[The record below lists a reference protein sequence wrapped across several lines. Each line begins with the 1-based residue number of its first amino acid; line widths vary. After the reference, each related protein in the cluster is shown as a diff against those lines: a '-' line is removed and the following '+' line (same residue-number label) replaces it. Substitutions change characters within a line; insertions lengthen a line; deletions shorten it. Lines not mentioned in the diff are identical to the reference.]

1 MRYFIILLWLL
12 LSSNNVFAA
21 TQDQFEFGSVAG
33 PCIDDTCSISLKN
46 KYQDPLV
53 FLMPSFSYQVAP
65 DDLDDLDDLQDD
77 IDKIKKEI
85 NRRCWGQN
93 SRYCLR
99 LKNELDKKEHELKNM
114 LWNDAPSTLRVV
126 SVKDGI
132 VKFRQYFAPYTPE
145 HNDKGLELKS
155 FGECEGEDWC
165 IEKKP
170 MINISYFV
178 IENGADINLGNKGR
192 IIAGSK
198 TTDKYTKFGSGSFEK
213 NNEFIPTDNIIGIN
227 QLANYGVI
235 VESQAVDNI
244 DEQLPPNGIFE
255 RQKLSR
261 NLIVNYTNSWYT
273 PAVVTSRNGFY
284 LSLDRGE
291 TVINNDYYNN
301 NDYKQKVG
309 YLLVKGAGQYRG
321 ILFSLGSGSTP
332 NTLGNPRLY
341 KGFSNVTLPSQQ
353 QCEHL
358 VSVHNS
364 SQFSRLPLIIASKNS
379 RNGSDGGIFRLCKLQ
394 QESRNSD
401 DIEVSF
407 ITDED
412 LNEPRRGKTNES
424 CRGQSCIER
433 RHDTEK
439 FGFMAFQQVVD
450 AKTCELFPGPAQTW
464 DKYNGNILID
474 GKSEI
479 ENTHLLDGKRY
490 LGFPYNSIKGT
501 NVFEG
506 CDGKQCRSL
515 PDLMPNKQKI
525 SDIPESDFNIIIR
538 KDTIWRDGG
547 TYNNVRFEGGETL
560 TLYSGIYYF
569 NSLLIGN
576 NAKIYIPKGQN
587 VRIYTHYFNM
597 ADNSEF
603 ESEDMTANGDL
614 SGVVFVKNG
623 GQQPSDMLNFVDF
636 NKAEFKGY
644 LYAEKMVHLS
654 NGSEIEGAVTAQ
666 AVNLHNKSEIEGKL
680 DGCFSPTPNY
690 SLTITPKIKTNTLC
704 DDQPITFNVQASDGS
719 SSNYTGKIHV
729 TISSR
734 FGGQWAE
741 NANFTNAIKFS
752 GNTSFDLDVANNQ
765 ALFWLRAN
773 DAEKITVSGSIDKM
787 EGAAPVGEYSFIPG
801 GFKITP
807 QSANIIAGKPFSATI
822 SAVACPADNLAKV
835 ITNYNGFKPLKFSTQ
850 YDQPATPAYEENKDG
865 SLDRNRPIKVEIMN
879 HQGATDLANIQ
890 FTNGKSEK
898 LTLRYREAGVLKW
911 QVTDPT
917 CTPDSCPFI
926 ENNQSKQVKKLRQAL
941 SQGLVGSMSIN
952 ARPWTFAICPLTF
965 NGKNQ
970 YRLANGNIS
979 SGEGYASAGKPF
991 DVLLKPLVWQSSKS
1005 SRTDI
1010 INVSNQ
1016 NYCGYS
1022 VTNNFL
1028 ATGAPSINGKLS
1040 IHYQLDTP
1048 KGGNKGNFKSGQMT
1062 VRSDLKGLL
1071 ITGNTWD
1078 EVGSIWYQVGLDD
1091 YLGMNIDKSQRHI
1104 GRFYP
1109 AYFALTNPEVTF
1121 ANSSFTYLQQPF
1133 KAGFK
1138 LGAYNRSGDLVHN
1151 YLSFAD
1157 DLKATFKVNSGN
1169 YVESGYTPLDSR
1181 LKRCGDISDPECLSR
1196 IDIAQKLSWP
1206 NFTKSALSQIDWPL
1220 APYVVMR
1227 DQVRNHPITTEPDGP
1242 FFDWQLRIEQTT
1254 KPDGVTWQL
1263 GVKSNSQGVL
1273 VGSNDLRY
1281 GRMVLQDAAGDIRGP
1296 VAIPLRV
1303 EYWNGAAFETN
1314 ADDSSSHFDGRNYCR
1329 QILYPQPDK
1338 GNSPSTSGL
1347 GNVDQGVAN
1356 NEKLVAYPDVSA
1368 LEPFKQQVRFWQR
1381 LSNSTEPKGNGIS
1394 CRGTYTYQPWLSYNW
1409 RKQGDEDPSAI
1420 VTFGVYQGNKRI
1432 IYRAEAGVASSNY
1445 Q

>member
-1 MRYFIILLWLL
+1 MRIYLLIFAILSCLFLRT
-12 LSSNNVFAA
+12 A
-21 TQDQFEFGSVAG
+21 TASTSQQFEFGTISG
-33 PCIDDTCSISLKN
+33 PCVDHSCVINFKN
-46 KYQDPLV
+46 NYDDPLI
-53 FLMPSFSYQVAP
+53 FLMPSFA
-65 DDLDDLDDLQDD
+65 D
-77 IDKIKKEI
+77 
-85 NRRCWGQN
+85 G
-93 SRYCLR
+93 
-99 LKNELDKKEHELKNM
+99 H
-114 LWNDAPSTLRVV
+114 WNDAPSTLRVISANGGV
-126 SVKDGI
+126 GGKARI
-132 VKFRQYFAPYTPE
+132 RQYFAPYN
-145 HNDKGLELKS
+145 HNELILLDP
-155 FGECEGEDWC
+155 GQCNGANWC
-165 IEKKP
+165 LTKQP
-170 MINISYFV
+170 MTNISYFV
-178 IENGADINLGNKGR
+178 IENGADINLGSKGR
-192 IIAGSK
+192 IIAKSILTNKYLRYKQTASK
-198 TTDKYTKFGSGSFEK
+198 YNSEEVKTK
-213 NNEFIPTDNIIGIN
+213 NLIGEN
-227 QLANYGVI
+227 QLENFGVI
-235 VESQAVDNI
+235 VESQAVNNI
-244 DEQLPPNGIFE
+244 SEQLPPNGIFE
-255 RQKLSR
+255 NQYVIDNILGYPFHIKE
-261 NLIVNYTNSWYT
+261 NYTNRWYT
-273 PAVVTSRNGFY
+273 PAVIKNSNSFY
-284 LSLDRGE
+284 LALDRGE
-291 TVINNDYYNN
+291 TVINGDYYNN
-301 NDYKQKVG
+301 YNYYQKVG
-309 YLLVKGAGQYRG
+309 YLLVTGAGQYKG
-321 ILFSLGSGSTP
+321 LLFSLGHGSTP
-332 NTLGNPRLY
+332 NTLGQNKDY
-341 KGFSNVTLPSQQ
+341 KGFKNVTLPSER
-353 QCEHL
+353 QCGEVTEVPH
-358 VSVHNS
+358 S
-364 SQFSRLPLIIASKNS
+364 SQFKGLPFILASKNS
-379 RNGSDGGIFRLCKLQ
+379 RNGSDGGIFRLCRLK

-407 ITDED
+407 VTDED

-424 CRGQSCIER
+424 CGGQDCIER
-433 RHDTEK
+433 RHADEK
-439 FGFMAFQQVVD
+439 FGFMAFQQAVD
-450 AKTCELFPGPAQTW
+450 SETCELFPGPAQSW
-464 DKYNGNILID
+464 DKYDSELEGNHNVSIIGAPVINGSYHLGFTEIDNESGGNNQFCNGKECFPAQGYTHLYAKKAILDTWPGVDDDSLESQSDID
-474 GKSEI
+474 ESKKEFWFDAINLTNKKVYFPSGSIIHTKVINMHSSFLSAKSNNPDDLIIFVHKLKPRATNVHESFDMANGSSISALIYSERDVDMSYGEDADTRIVGALTAPELDMVGSKGERKSEI
-479 ENTHLLDGKRY
+479 
-490 LGFPYNSIKGT
+490 
-501 NVFEG
+501 
-506 CDGKQCRSL
+506 
-515 PDLMPNKQKI
+515 
-525 SDIPESDFNIIIR
+525 
-538 KDTIWRDGG
+538 
-547 TYNNVRFEGGETL
+547 
-560 TLYSGIYYF
+560 
-569 NSLLIGN
+569 IGQS
-576 NAKIYIPKGQN
+576 AC
-587 VRIYTHYFNM
+587 
-597 ADNSEF
+597 F
-603 ESEDMTANGDL
+603 ESE
-614 SGVVFVKNG
+614 
-623 GQQPSDMLNFVDF
+623 
-636 NKAEFKGY
+636 
-644 LYAEKMVHLS
+644 
-654 NGSEIEGAVTAQ
+654 
-666 AVNLHNKSEIEGKL
+666 
-680 DGCFSPTPNY
+680 PNY

-719 SSNYTGKIHV
+719 SSNYTGKIRV

-773 DAEKITVSGSIDKM
+773 DAEKIMVSGSIDRM
-787 EGAAPVGEYSFIPG
+787 EGAAPIGEYSFIPG

-822 SAVACPADNLAKV
+822 TAVACPADNLAKV

-850 YDQPATPAYEENKDG
+850 YNQPATPAYEENKDG
-865 SLDRNRPIKVEIMN
+865 SLDHNRPIKVEIMN

-890 FTNGKSEK
+890 FTNGKSEE
-898 LTLRYREAGVLKW
+898 LTLRYREAGALKW

-926 ENNQSKQVKKLRQAL
+926 ENNQSKQAKKLRQTL

-1048 KGGNKGNFKSGQMT
+1048 KDGNKGNFKSGQMT

-1109 AYFALTNPEVTF
+1109 AYFALTNPEVTY

-1169 YVESGYTPLDSR
+1169 YVESSYTPLDSR
-1181 LKRCGDISDPECLSR
+1181 LKRCGNISDPECLSK

-1314 ADDSSSHFDGRNYCR
+1314 AEDSSSHFDGQNYCR

-1338 GNSPSTSGL
+1338 KNIPSTSGI
-1347 GNVDQGVAN
+1347 GNVDQGVASD
-1356 NEKLVAYPDVSA
+1356 EKLVAYPDVPA

-1381 LSNSTEPKGNGIS
+1381 LSNSTKPTDAAIS
-1394 CRGTYTYQPWLSYNW
+1394 CFGSTSLQPWLSYNW
-1409 RKQGDEDPSAI
+1409 RKQGDDDPSAV

>member
-1 MRYFIILLWLL
+1 MRIYLLIFAILSCLFLRTAMA
-12 LSSNNVFAA
+12 STS
-21 TQDQFEFGSVAG
+21 QQFEFGTISG
-33 PCIDDTCSISLKN
+33 PCVDHSCVINFKN
-46 KYQDPLV
+46 NYNDPLI
-53 FLMPSFSYQVAP
+53 FLMPSFA
-65 DDLDDLDDLQDD
+65 D
-77 IDKIKKEI
+77 
-85 NRRCWGQN
+85 G
-93 SRYCLR
+93 
-99 LKNELDKKEHELKNM
+99 H
-114 LWNDAPSTLRVV
+114 WNDAPSTLRVISANGGV
-126 SVKDGI
+126 GGKARI
-132 VKFRQYFAPYTPE
+132 RQYFAPYN
-145 HNDKGLELKS
+145 HNELTLLDP
-155 FGECEGEDWC
+155 GQCNGANWC
-165 IEKKP
+165 LTKQP
-170 MINISYFV
+170 MTNISYFV
-178 IENGADINLGNKGR
+178 IENGADINLGSKGR
-192 IIAGSK
+192 IIAKSILTNKYLRYKQTASK
-198 TTDKYTKFGSGSFEK
+198 YNSEEVKTK
-213 NNEFIPTDNIIGIN
+213 NLIGEN
-227 QLANYGVI
+227 QLENFGVI
-235 VESQAVDNI
+235 VESQAVNNI
-244 DEQLPPNGIFE
+244 SEQLPPNGIFE
-255 RQKLSR
+255 NQYVIDNILGYPFHIKE
-261 NLIVNYTNSWYT
+261 NYTNRWYT
-273 PAVVTSRNGFY
+273 PAVIKNSNSFY
-284 LSLDRGE
+284 LALDRGE
-291 TVINNDYYNN
+291 TVINGDYYNN
-301 NDYKQKVG
+301 YNFYQKVG
-309 YLLVKGAGQYRG
+309 YLLVTGSGQYKG
-321 ILFSLGSGSTP
+321 LLFSLGHGSTP
-332 NTLGNPRLY
+332 NTLGQNKDY
-341 KGFSNVTLPSQQ
+341 KGFKNVTLPSER
-353 QCEHL
+353 QCGEVTEVPH
-358 VSVHNS
+358 S
-364 SQFSRLPLIIASKNS
+364 SQFKGLPFILASKNS
-379 RNGSDGGIFRLCKLQ
+379 RNGSDGGIFRLCRLK

-407 ITDED
+407 VTDED

-424 CRGQSCIER
+424 CGGQDCIER
-433 RHDTEK
+433 RHADEK
-439 FGFMAFQQVVD
+439 FGFMAFQQAVD
-450 AKTCELFPGPAQTW
+450 SETCELFPGPAQSW
-464 DKYNGNILID
+464 DKYDSELEGNHNVSIIGAPVINGSYHLGFTEIDNESGGNNQFCNGKECFPAQGYTHLYAKKAILDTWPGVDDGYFSLSSISSSKKEYWFQTLSLEGNKVAKFPNGTIIHTRDLSVGSNSWLSSQSENPDDLIIYVHGESGPWKRDFIDMTKGAQVHALIYSERDLKMSYGNGNNETTRLVGSITAPDIEMV
-474 GKSEI
+474 GKKNGNNNLRSEI
-479 ENTHLLDGKRY
+479 
-490 LGFPYNSIKGT
+490 
-501 NVFEG
+501 
-506 CDGKQCRSL
+506 
-515 PDLMPNKQKI
+515 
-525 SDIPESDFNIIIR
+525 
-538 KDTIWRDGG
+538 
-547 TYNNVRFEGGETL
+547 
-560 TLYSGIYYF
+560 
-569 NSLLIGN
+569 IGQS
-576 NAKIYIPKGQN
+576 AC
-587 VRIYTHYFNM
+587 
-597 ADNSEF
+597 F
-603 ESEDMTANGDL
+603 ESE
-614 SGVVFVKNG
+614 
-623 GQQPSDMLNFVDF
+623 
-636 NKAEFKGY
+636 
-644 LYAEKMVHLS
+644 
-654 NGSEIEGAVTAQ
+654 
-666 AVNLHNKSEIEGKL
+666 
-680 DGCFSPTPNY
+680 PNY

-719 SSNYTGKIHV
+719 SSNYTGKIRV

-773 DAEKITVSGSIDKM
+773 DAEKIMVSGSIDRM
-787 EGAAPVGEYSFIPG
+787 EGAAPIGEYSFIPG

-807 QSANIIAGKPFSATI
+807 QSANIIAGKPFSTTI
-822 SAVACPADNLAKV
+822 TAVACPADNLTKV

-890 FTNGKSEK
+890 FTNGKSEE
-898 LTLRYREAGVLKW
+898 LTLRYREAGSLKW

-926 ENNQSKQVKKLRQAL
+926 ENNQSKQAKKLRQAL

-991 DVLLKPLVWQSSKS
+991 DVLLKPLVWQSNKS

-1048 KGGNKGNFKSGQMT
+1048 KDGNKGNFKSGQMT

-1109 AYFALTNPEVTF
+1109 AYFALTNPEVTY

-1169 YVESGYTPLDSR
+1169 YVESSYTPLDSR

-1206 NFTKSALSQIDWPL
+1206 NFTKTALSQIDWPL

-1227 DQVRNHPITTEPDGP
+1227 DQVRNQPITTEPDGP

-1281 GRMVLQDAAGDIRGP
+1281 GRMALQDAAGDIRGP

-1314 ADDSSSHFDGRNYCR
+1314 TDDSSSHFDGQNYCR

-1347 GNVDQGVAN
+1347 GNIDQGVAS

-1381 LSNSTEPKGNGIS
+1381 LSNSTKPTDAAIS
-1394 CRGTYTYQPWLSYNW
+1394 CFGSTSLQPWLSYNW
-1409 RKQGDEDPSAI
+1409 RKQGDEDPSAV

>member
-1 MRYFIILLWLL
+1 MRYFIIFFWLL

-53 FLMPSFSYQVAP
+53 FLMPSFSYQV
-65 DDLDDLDDLQDD
+65 DYNNWDDLQDD
-77 IDKIKKEI
+77 IDEIKEEI
-85 NRRCWGQN
+85 SEYCRWKN
-93 SRYCLR
+93 SRYCR
-99 LKNELDKKEHELKNM
+99 GLKNELLKKEQELKNM
-114 LWNDAPSTLRVV
+114 PWNDAPSTLRVV
-126 SVKDGI
+126 SVKEGI

-145 HNDKGLELKS
+145 HDDKGLELRS

-170 MINISYFV
+170 MTNISYFV
-178 IENGADINLGNKGR
+178 IENGADINLGSKGR
-192 IIAGSK
+192 IVARKINVN
-198 TTDKYTKFGSGSFEK
+198 KYIKYK
-213 NNEFIPTDNIIGIN
+213 DNIYDNAVIVKSPLN
-227 QLANYGVI
+227 QSLNYGVI
-235 VESQAVDNI
+235 VNTQAPNNTNELPSSGVFNGRYKYKWFTAAVALKKNRNNI
-244 DEQLPPNGIFE
+244 
-255 RQKLSR
+255 
-261 NLIVNYTNSWYT
+261 
-273 PAVVTSRNGFY
+273 Y
-284 LSLDRGE
+284 LALDRGE
-291 TVINNDYYNN
+291 TVLHNKNEYEYPWLSAP
-301 NDYKQKVG
+301 QEVA
-309 YLLVKGAGQYRG
+309 YLTVYGSGQYKG
-321 ILFSLGSGSTP
+321 LLFSLGGDSTP
-332 NTLGNPRLY
+332 NTLGNNSLY
-341 KGFSNVTLPSQQ
+341 KGFSNVTLPSKR

-358 VSVHNS
+358 VPVPNS
-364 SQFSRLPLIIASKNS
+364 SQFNGLPLMIASKNS
-379 RNGSDGGIFRLCKLQ
+379 RNGSDGGILRLCQLQ
-394 QESRNSD
+394 SNPLK
-401 DIEVSF
+401 VSF
-407 ITDED
+407 VTDED
-412 LNEPRRGKTNES
+412 LNEPRRGNDNEA
-424 CRGQSCIER
+424 CGGQDCIER
-433 RHDTEK
+433 RHANEN
-439 FGFMAFQQVVD
+439 FGFMAFQQAVD
-450 AKTCELFPGPAQTW
+450 SETCELFPGPVQTW
-464 DKYNGNILID
+464 ESNKKGIFSINNHTVVTGTPLINSQRRVGFQHVFYYGVNQYKFVTCSGSRCFSNGTFSRKLKLDDWPQNDDGAFDPSKINSTKKEYWFSSLYLHQGQHVVFPNGTVIHTKALDMAGGNLGGSILRSAS
-474 GKSEI
+474 GKADDLI
-479 ENTHLLDGKRY
+479 IYVHNNPNYIAT
-490 LGFPYNSIKGT
+490 IT
-501 NVFEG
+501 NG
-506 CDGKQCRSL
+506 SQ
-515 PDLMPNKQKI
+515 
-525 SDIPESDFNIIIR
+525 
-538 KDTIWRDGG
+538 
-547 TYNNVRFEGGETL
+547 L
-560 TLYSGIYYF
+560 TALLYSEQKVSISSSY
-569 NSLLIGN
+569 
-576 NAKIYIPKGQN
+576 
-587 VRIYTHYFNM
+587 
-597 ADNSEF
+597 
-603 ESEDMTANGDL
+603 
-614 SGVVFVKNG
+614 
-623 GQQPSDMLNFVDF
+623 
-636 NKAEFKGY
+636 
-644 LYAEKMVHLS
+644 
-654 NGSEIEGAVTAQ
+654 GSELTGITGAVTALDIDLIGQ
-666 AVNLHNKSEIEGKL
+666 DSLSPKSYIHGQSS
-680 DGCFSPTPNY
+680 CFESEPNY

-704 DDQPITFNVQASDGS
+704 DDQPIAFNVQASDGS

-734 FGGQWAE
+734 FGGQWAN
-741 NANFTNAIKFS
+741 NASFS
-752 GNTSFDLDVANNQ
+752 DAESFDNTASFQLNVKNNQ
-765 ALFWLRAN
+765 AKFWLRAN

-787 EGAAPVGEYSFIPG
+787 EGAAPIGVYSFIPG

-807 QSANIIAGKPFSATI
+807 QSAKIIAGKPFSATI

-850 YDQPATPAYEENKDG
+850 YNQPATPAYEENKDG
-865 SLDRNRPIKVEIMN
+865 SLDHNRPIKVEIMN

-1048 KGGNKGNFKSGQMT
+1048 KDGNKGNFKSGQMA

-1109 AYFALTNPEVTF
+1109 AYFALTNPQVTY
-1121 ANSSFTYLQQPF
+1121 ANTNENSSFTYLQQPF
-1133 KAGFK
+1133 KVGFK
-1138 LGAYNRSGDLVHN
+1138 LGAYNRSGDKEGYLVHN

-1169 YVESGYTPLDSR
+1169 YVKSEYTPLDSR

-1196 IDIAQKLSWP
+1196 IDVAQKLNWP
-1206 NFTKSALSQIDWPL
+1206 NFTKDSLSQIDWPL

-1227 DQVRNHPITTEPDGP
+1227 DQARNHPITTEPDGP

-1314 ADDSSSHFDGRNYCR
+1314 ADDSGSHFDGRNYCR

-1347 GNVDQGVAN
+1347 GNVDQGVASD
-1356 NEKLVAYPDVSA
+1356 EKLVAYPDVPT
-1368 LEPFKQQVRFWQR
+1368 LKPFKQQVRFWQQ
-1381 LSNSTEPKGNGIS
+1381 LSSSTKPKGNGIS

-1432 IYRAEAGVASSNY
+1432 IYRAEAGVTSSNY

>member
-1 MRYFIILLWLL
+1 MRIYLLIFAILSCLFLRTAMA
-12 LSSNNVFAA
+12 STS
-21 TQDQFEFGSVAG
+21 QQFEFGTISG
-33 PCIDDTCSISLKN
+33 PCVDHSCVINFKN
-46 KYQDPLV
+46 NYDDPLI
-53 FLMPSFSYQVAP
+53 FLMPSFA
-65 DDLDDLDDLQDD
+65 D
-77 IDKIKKEI
+77 
-85 NRRCWGQN
+85 G
-93 SRYCLR
+93 
-99 LKNELDKKEHELKNM
+99 H
-114 LWNDAPSTLRVV
+114 WNDAPSTLRVISANGGV
-126 SVKDGI
+126 GGKARI
-132 VKFRQYFAPYTPE
+132 RQYFAPYN
-145 HNDKGLELKS
+145 HNELTLLDP
-155 FGECEGEDWC
+155 GQCNGANWC
-165 IEKKP
+165 LTKQP
-170 MINISYFV
+170 MTNISYFV
-178 IENGADINLGNKGR
+178 IENGADINLGSKGR
-192 IIAGSK
+192 IIAKSILTNKYLRYKQTASK
-198 TTDKYTKFGSGSFEK
+198 YNSEEVKTK
-213 NNEFIPTDNIIGIN
+213 NLIGEN
-227 QLANYGVI
+227 QLENFGVI
-235 VESQAVDNI
+235 VESQAVNNI
-244 DEQLPPNGIFE
+244 SEQLPPNGIFE
-255 RQKLSR
+255 NQYVIDNILGYPFHIKE
-261 NLIVNYTNSWYT
+261 NYTNRWYT
-273 PAVVTSRNGFY
+273 PAVIKNSNSFY
-284 LSLDRGE
+284 LALDRGE
-291 TVINNDYYNN
+291 TVINGDYYNN
-301 NDYKQKVG
+301 YNYYQKVG
-309 YLLVKGAGQYRG
+309 YLLVTGSGQYKG
-321 ILFSLGSGSTP
+321 LLFSLGHGSTP
-332 NTLGNPRLY
+332 NTLGQNKDY
-341 KGFSNVTLPSQQ
+341 KGFKNVTLPSER
-353 QCEHL
+353 QCGEVTEVPH
-358 VSVHNS
+358 S
-364 SQFSRLPLIIASKNS
+364 SQFKGLPFILASKNS
-379 RNGSDGGIFRLCKLQ
+379 RNGSDGGIFRLCRLK

-407 ITDED
+407 VTDED

-424 CRGQSCIER
+424 CGGQDCIER
-433 RHDTEK
+433 RHADEK
-439 FGFMAFQQVVD
+439 FGFMAFQQAVD
-450 AKTCELFPGPAQTW
+450 SETCELFPGPAQSW
-464 DKYNGNILID
+464 DKYDSELEGNHNVSIIGAPVINGSYHLGFTEIDNESGGNNQFCNGKECFPAQGYTHLYAKKAILDTWPGVDDGYFSLSSISSSKKEYWFQTLSLEGNKVAKFPNGTIIHTRDLSVGSNSWLSSQSENPDDLIIYVHGESGPWKRDFIDMTKGAQVHALIYSERDLKMSYGNGNNETTRLVGSITAPDIEMV
-474 GKSEI
+474 GKKNGNNNLRSEI
-479 ENTHLLDGKRY
+479 
-490 LGFPYNSIKGT
+490 
-501 NVFEG
+501 
-506 CDGKQCRSL
+506 
-515 PDLMPNKQKI
+515 
-525 SDIPESDFNIIIR
+525 
-538 KDTIWRDGG
+538 
-547 TYNNVRFEGGETL
+547 
-560 TLYSGIYYF
+560 
-569 NSLLIGN
+569 IGQS
-576 NAKIYIPKGQN
+576 AC
-587 VRIYTHYFNM
+587 
-597 ADNSEF
+597 F
-603 ESEDMTANGDL
+603 ESE
-614 SGVVFVKNG
+614 
-623 GQQPSDMLNFVDF
+623 
-636 NKAEFKGY
+636 
-644 LYAEKMVHLS
+644 
-654 NGSEIEGAVTAQ
+654 
-666 AVNLHNKSEIEGKL
+666 
-680 DGCFSPTPNY
+680 PNY

-704 DDQPITFNVQASDGS
+704 DDQPIIFNVQASDGS
-719 SSNYTGKIHV
+719 SSNYTGKIRV

-773 DAEKITVSGSIDKM
+773 DAEKIMVSGSIDRM
-787 EGAAPVGEYSFIPG
+787 EGAAPIGEYSFIPG

-822 SAVACPADNLAKV
+822 TAVACPADNLTKV

-850 YDQPATPAYEENKDG
+850 HDQPATPAYEENKDG

-890 FTNGKSEK
+890 FTNGKSEE
-898 LTLRYREAGVLKW
+898 LTLRYREAGALKW

-926 ENNQSKQVKKLRQAL
+926 ENNQSKQAKKLRQAL

-991 DVLLKPLVWQSSKS
+991 DVLLKPLVWQSNKS

-1048 KGGNKGNFKSGQMT
+1048 KDGNKGNFKSGQMT

-1109 AYFALTNPEVTF
+1109 AYFALTNPEVTY

-1169 YVESGYTPLDSR
+1169 YVESSYTPLDSR

-1206 NFTKSALSQIDWPL
+1206 NFTKTALSQIDWPL

-1227 DQVRNHPITTEPDGP
+1227 DQVRNQPITTEPDGP

-1281 GRMVLQDAAGDIRGP
+1281 GRMALQDAAGDIRGQ

-1314 ADDSSSHFDGRNYCR
+1314 TDDSSSHFDGQNYCR

-1347 GNVDQGVAN
+1347 GNIDQGVAS

-1381 LSNSTEPKGNGIS
+1381 LSNSTKPTDAAIS
-1394 CRGTYTYQPWLSYNW
+1394 CFGSTSLQPWLSYNW
-1409 RKQGDEDPSAI
+1409 RKQGDEDPSAV

>member
-1 MRYFIILLWLL
+1 M
-12 LSSNNVFAA
+12 
-21 TQDQFEFGSVAG
+21 G
-33 PCIDDTCSISLKN
+33 
-46 KYQDPLV
+46 
-53 FLMPSFSYQVAP
+53 
-65 DDLDDLDDLQDD
+65 
-77 IDKIKKEI
+77 
-85 NRRCWGQN
+85 
-93 SRYCLR
+93 
-99 LKNELDKKEHELKNM
+99 
-114 LWNDAPSTLRVV
+114 
-126 SVKDGI
+126 
-132 VKFRQYFAPYTPE
+132 
-145 HNDKGLELKS
+145 
-155 FGECEGEDWC
+155 
-165 IEKKP
+165 
-170 MINISYFV
+170 
-178 IENGADINLGNKGR
+178 
-192 IIAGSK
+192 
-198 TTDKYTKFGSGSFEK
+198 
-213 NNEFIPTDNIIGIN
+213 
-227 QLANYGVI
+227 
-235 VESQAVDNI
+235 
-244 DEQLPPNGIFE
+244 
-255 RQKLSR
+255 
-261 NLIVNYTNSWYT
+261 
-273 PAVVTSRNGFY
+273 
-284 LSLDRGE
+284 
-291 TVINNDYYNN
+291 
-301 NDYKQKVG
+301 
-309 YLLVKGAGQYRG
+309 
-321 ILFSLGSGSTP
+321 
-332 NTLGNPRLY
+332 
-341 KGFSNVTLPSQQ
+341 
-353 QCEHL
+353 
-358 VSVHNS
+358 
-364 SQFSRLPLIIASKNS
+364 
-379 RNGSDGGIFRLCKLQ
+379 
-394 QESRNSD
+394 
-401 DIEVSF
+401 
-407 ITDED
+407 
-412 LNEPRRGKTNES
+412 
-424 CRGQSCIER
+424 
-433 RHDTEK
+433 
-439 FGFMAFQQVVD
+439 
-450 AKTCELFPGPAQTW
+450 
-464 DKYNGNILID
+464 
-474 GKSEI
+474 
-479 ENTHLLDGKRY
+479 
-490 LGFPYNSIKGT
+490 
-501 NVFEG
+501 
-506 CDGKQCRSL
+506 SL
-515 PDLMPNKQKI
+515 P
-525 SDIPESDFNIIIR
+525 
-538 KDTIWRDGG
+538 
-547 TYNNVRFEGGETL
+547 
-560 TLYSGIYYF
+560 
-569 NSLLIGN
+569 
-576 NAKIYIPKGQN
+576 
-587 VRIYTHYFNM
+587 
-597 ADNSEF
+597 
-603 ESEDMTANGDL
+603 
-614 SGVVFVKNG
+614 
-623 GQQPSDMLNFVDF
+623 
-636 NKAEFKGY
+636 
-644 LYAEKMVHLS
+644 
-654 NGSEIEGAVTAQ
+654 
-666 AVNLHNKSEIEGKL
+666 
-680 DGCFSPTPNY
+680 
-690 SLTITPKIKTNTLC
+690 
-704 DDQPITFNVQASDGS
+704 
-719 SSNYTGKIHV
+719 
-729 TISSR
+729 
-734 FGGQWAE
+734 
-741 NANFTNAIKFS
+741 
-752 GNTSFDLDVANNQ
+752 
-765 ALFWLRAN
+765 
-773 DAEKITVSGSIDKM
+773 
-787 EGAAPVGEYSFIPG
+787 
-801 GFKITP
+801 
-807 QSANIIAGKPFSATI
+807 
-822 SAVACPADNLAKV
+822 
-835 ITNYNGFKPLKFSTQ
+835 KFSTQ

-890 FTNGKSEK
+890 FTNGKSEE
-898 LTLRYREAGVLKW
+898 LTLRYREAGALKW

-926 ENNQSKQVKKLRQAL
+926 ENNQLKQAKKLRQAL

-991 DVLLKPLVWQSSKS
+991 DVLLKPLVWQSNKS

-1048 KGGNKGNFKSGQMT
+1048 KDGNKGNFKSGQMT

-1109 AYFALTNPEVTF
+1109 AYFALTNPEVRY

-1169 YVESGYTPLDSR
+1169 YVESSYTPLDSR

-1338 GNSPSTSGL
+1338 GNSPSTSGI
-1347 GNVDQGVAN
+1347 GNVDQGVAS

-1381 LSNSTEPKGNGIS
+1381 LSNSTKPTDAAIS
-1394 CRGTYTYQPWLSYNW
+1394 CFGSTSLQPWLSYNW
-1409 RKQGDEDPSAI
+1409 RKQGDEDPSAV

>member
-1 MRYFIILLWLL
+1 MRIYLLIFAILSCLFLRTAMA
-12 LSSNNVFAA
+12 STS
-21 TQDQFEFGSVAG
+21 QQFEFGTISG
-33 PCIDDTCSISLKN
+33 PCVDHSCVINFKN
-46 KYQDPLV
+46 NYNDPLI
-53 FLMPSFSYQVAP
+53 FLMPSFA
-65 DDLDDLDDLQDD
+65 D
-77 IDKIKKEI
+77 
-85 NRRCWGQN
+85 G
-93 SRYCLR
+93 
-99 LKNELDKKEHELKNM
+99 H
-114 LWNDAPSTLRVV
+114 WNDAPSTLRVISANGGV
-126 SVKDGI
+126 GGKARI
-132 VKFRQYFAPYTPE
+132 RQYFAPYN
-145 HNDKGLELKS
+145 HNELTLLDP
-155 FGECEGEDWC
+155 GQCNGANWC
-165 IEKKP
+165 LTKQP
-170 MINISYFV
+170 MTNISYFV
-178 IENGADINLGNKGR
+178 IENGADINLGSKGR
-192 IIAGSK
+192 IIAKSILTNKYLRYKQTASK
-198 TTDKYTKFGSGSFEK
+198 YNSEEVKTK
-213 NNEFIPTDNIIGIN
+213 NLIGEN
-227 QLANYGVI
+227 QLENFGVI
-235 VESQAVDNI
+235 VESQAVNNI
-244 DEQLPPNGIFE
+244 SEQLPPNGIFE
-255 RQKLSR
+255 NQYVIDNILGYPFHIKE
-261 NLIVNYTNSWYT
+261 NYTNRWYT
-273 PAVVTSRNGFY
+273 PAVIKNSNSFY
-284 LSLDRGE
+284 LALDRGE
-291 TVINNDYYNN
+291 TVINGDYYNN
-301 NDYKQKVG
+301 YNFYQKVG
-309 YLLVKGAGQYRG
+309 YLLVTGSGQYKG
-321 ILFSLGSGSTP
+321 LLFSLGHGSTP
-332 NTLGNPRLY
+332 NTLGQNKDY
-341 KGFSNVTLPSQQ
+341 KGFKNVTLPSER
-353 QCEHL
+353 QCGEVTEVPH
-358 VSVHNS
+358 S
-364 SQFSRLPLIIASKNS
+364 SQFKGLPFILASKNS
-379 RNGSDGGIFRLCKLQ
+379 RNGSDGGIFRLCRLK

-407 ITDED
+407 VTDED

-424 CRGQSCIER
+424 CGGQDCIER
-433 RHDTEK
+433 RHADEK
-439 FGFMAFQQVVD
+439 FGFMAFQQAVD
-450 AKTCELFPGPAQTW
+450 SETCELFPGPAQSW
-464 DKYNGNILID
+464 DKYDSELEGNHNVSIIGAPVINGSYHLGFTEIDNESGGNNQFCNGKECFPAQGYTHLYAKKAILDTWPGVDDGYFSLSSISSSKKEYWFQTLSLEGNKVAKFPNGTIIHTRDLSVGSNSWLSSQSENPDDLIIYVHGESGPWKRDFIDMTKGAQVHALIYSERDLKMSYGNGNNETTRLVGSITAPDIEMV
-474 GKSEI
+474 GKKNGNNNLRSEI
-479 ENTHLLDGKRY
+479 
-490 LGFPYNSIKGT
+490 
-501 NVFEG
+501 
-506 CDGKQCRSL
+506 
-515 PDLMPNKQKI
+515 
-525 SDIPESDFNIIIR
+525 
-538 KDTIWRDGG
+538 
-547 TYNNVRFEGGETL
+547 
-560 TLYSGIYYF
+560 
-569 NSLLIGN
+569 IGQS
-576 NAKIYIPKGQN
+576 AC
-587 VRIYTHYFNM
+587 
-597 ADNSEF
+597 F
-603 ESEDMTANGDL
+603 ESE
-614 SGVVFVKNG
+614 
-623 GQQPSDMLNFVDF
+623 
-636 NKAEFKGY
+636 
-644 LYAEKMVHLS
+644 
-654 NGSEIEGAVTAQ
+654 
-666 AVNLHNKSEIEGKL
+666 
-680 DGCFSPTPNY
+680 PNY

-704 DDQPITFNVQASDGS
+704 DDQPIAFNVQASDGS
-719 SSNYTGKIHV
+719 SSNYTGKIRV

-773 DAEKITVSGSIDKM
+773 DAEKIMVSGSIDRM
-787 EGAAPVGEYSFIPG
+787 EGAAPIGEYSFIPG

-822 SAVACPADNLAKV
+822 TAVACPADNLTKV

-890 FTNGKSEK
+890 FTNGKSEE
-898 LTLRYREAGVLKW
+898 LTLRYREAGSLKW

-926 ENNQSKQVKKLRQAL
+926 ENNQSKQAKKLRQAL

-991 DVLLKPLVWQSSKS
+991 DVLLKPLVWQSNKS

-1048 KGGNKGNFKSGQMT
+1048 KDGNKGNFKSGQMT

-1109 AYFALTNPEVTF
+1109 AYFALTNPEVTY

-1169 YVESGYTPLDSR
+1169 YVESSYTPLDSR

-1206 NFTKSALSQIDWPL
+1206 NFTKTALSQIDWPL

-1227 DQVRNHPITTEPDGP
+1227 DQVRNQPITTEPDGP

-1281 GRMVLQDAAGDIRGP
+1281 GRMALQDAAGDIRGP

-1314 ADDSSSHFDGRNYCR
+1314 TDDSSSHFDGQNYCR

-1347 GNVDQGVAN
+1347 GNIDQGVAS

-1381 LSNSTEPKGNGIS
+1381 LSNSTKPTDAAIS
-1394 CRGTYTYQPWLSYNW
+1394 CFGSTSLQPWLSYNW
-1409 RKQGDEDPSAI
+1409 RKQGDEDPSAV

>member
-1 MRYFIILLWLL
+1 MRINTLFFICFIFIFSGVIYAETGTPTFYF
-12 LSSNNVFAA
+12 
-21 TQDQFEFGSVAG
+21 DQV
-33 PCIDDTCSISLKN
+33 SIGDNSCLVSDNGCTINIEKPIRDIN
-46 KYQDPLV
+46 GTVTGYSPVDFNTRPLIFV
-53 FLMPSFSYQVAP
+53 MPTIEQ
-65 DDLDDLDDLQDD
+65 
-77 IDKIKKEI
+77 
-85 NRRCWGQN
+85 GQG
-93 SRYCLR
+93 YYEGL
-99 LKNELDKKEHELKNM
+99 
-114 LWNDAPSTLRVV
+114 DAPSTLRISKIQCDNSGKCSFNIKQV
-126 SVKDGI
+126 
-132 VKFRQYFAPYTPE
+132 FAPINNTYLR
-145 HNDKGLELKS
+145 LENLIRYDFYNFIYFLKKHHKKK
-155 FGECEGEDWC
+155 
-165 IEKKP
+165 EKEKDEILTLYKIP
-170 MINISYFV
+170 MQKISYFAM
-178 IENGADINLGNKGR
+178 EKGTINLGRSGR
-192 IIAGSK
+192 ITAGSIYTNK
-198 TTDKYTKFGSGSFEK
+198 YITADVDLYRKNDDKIKNPNWTIINKYEDNGYLHEIENEGFSDDSGLILNEQEYNTTSWVTPVAIKDEEDFYIGLDSSEVHKGNGKGKGTLY
-213 NNEFIPTDNIIGIN
+213 NNI
-227 QLANYGVI
+227 QLAYLQVEGRGV
-235 VESQAVDNI
+235 
-244 DEQLPPNGIFE
+244 F
-255 RQKLSR
+255 
-261 NLIVNYTNSWYT
+261 
-273 PAVVTSRNGFY
+273 
-284 LSLDRGE
+284 
-291 TVINNDYYNN
+291 
-301 NDYKQKVG
+301 
-309 YLLVKGAGQYRG
+309 KGLNF
-321 ILFSLGSGSTP
+321 ILGSGDTANTLQKNLKYPETITGPVIEECNAYMDVP
-332 NTLGNPRLY
+332 NTAFNFQ
-341 KGFSNVTLPSQQ
+341 KNV
-353 QCEHL
+353 L
-358 VSVHNS
+358 VV
-364 SQFSRLPLIIASKNS
+364 ASKNS
-379 RNGSDGGIFRLCKLQ
+379 RKGPNGGWLRLCKQKHNNNTLQ
-394 QESRNSD
+394 
-401 DIEVSF
+401 VSF
-407 ITDED
+407 VNDED
-412 LNEPRRGKTNES
+412 LNEKEQKNLERGH
-424 CRGQSCIER
+424 
-433 RHDTEK
+433 HDEEV
-439 FGFMAFQQVVD
+439 GFMAFQRQVSET
-450 AKTCELFPGPAQTW
+450 TCSMFPGPVQTW
-464 DKYNGNILID
+464 KGNNGALEIDPKIIIKGVPLINGERRVGFNNVIYNSNPTYKACDGYICKDDGQFANKIDLGDFPVNDDGNLENQGDVNKLHNKKVYFFNVIDLRNKKITFPKGSVVHAKNLSMINSSIRSETNNPDDLIIYIHNKPVFNNIYHSYSDINNGSIITGLIYSERDVDISNGNMSTCDNYETCSEVSRINGAITA
-474 GKSEI
+474 KSIYAHGNSQMIGVEI
-479 ENTHLLDGKRY
+479 N
-490 LGFPYNSIKGT
+490 
-501 NVFEG
+501 
-506 CDGKQCRSL
+506 
-515 PDLMPNKQKI
+515 
-525 SDIPESDFNIIIR
+525 
-538 KDTIWRDGG
+538 
-547 TYNNVRFEGGETL
+547 
-560 TLYSGIYYF
+560 
-569 NSLLIGN
+569 
-576 NAKIYIPKGQN
+576 GQ
-587 VRIYTHYFNM
+587 
-597 ADNSEF
+597 SSCF
-603 ESEDMTANGDL
+603 ESE
-614 SGVVFVKNG
+614 
-623 GQQPSDMLNFVDF
+623 
-636 NKAEFKGY
+636 
-644 LYAEKMVHLS
+644 
-654 NGSEIEGAVTAQ
+654 
-666 AVNLHNKSEIEGKL
+666 
-680 DGCFSPTPNY
+680 PNY
-690 SLTITPKIKTNTLC
+690 SLTITPETKTNTLC

-719 SSNYTGKIHV
+719 SSNYTGQIHV

-734 FGGQWAE
+734 FGGQWAN
-741 NANFTNAIKFS
+741 NASFS
-752 GNTSFDLDVANNQ
+752 DAKTFDNTASFQLNVKNNQ
-765 ALFWLRAN
+765 AKFWLRAN
-773 DAEKITVSGSIDKM
+773 DAEKITVSGTIDKM
-787 EGAAPVGEYSFIPG
+787 EGAAPIGVYSFIPG

-822 SAVACPADNLAKV
+822 TAVACPADNLAKV

-850 YDQPATPAYEENKDG
+850 YNQPVTPAYEENKDG
-865 SLDRNRPIKVEIMN
+865 SLDHNRPIKVEIMN

-890 FTNGKSEK
+890 FTNGKSEE
-898 LTLRYREAGVLKW
+898 LTLRYREAGALKW

-926 ENNQSKQVKKLRQAL
+926 ENNQSKQAKKLRQAL

-991 DVLLKPLVWQSSKS
+991 DVLLKPLVWQSNKS

-1048 KGGNKGNFKSGQMT
+1048 KDGNKGNFKSGQMT

-1109 AYFALTNPEVTF
+1109 AYFALTNPEVTY

-1169 YVESGYTPLDSR
+1169 YVESSYTPLDSR
-1181 LKRCGDISDPECLSR
+1181 LKRCGNISDPECLSK

-1338 GNSPSTSGL
+1338 KNIPSTSGT
-1347 GNVDQGVAN
+1347 GNVDQGVASD
-1356 NEKLVAYPDVSA
+1356 EKLVAYPDVPV

-1381 LSNSTEPKGNGIS
+1381 LSKLTQPKGEGIS
-1394 CRGTYTYQPWLSYNW
+1394 CHGTYTYQPWLSYNW
-1409 RKQGDEDPSAI
+1409 RKQGDEDPSAV

-1432 IYRAEAGVASSNY
+1432 IYRAEAGVTSSNY

>member
-1 MRYFIILLWLL
+1 MRIYLLIFAILSCLFLRTAMA
-12 LSSNNVFAA
+12 STS
-21 TQDQFEFGSVAG
+21 QQFEFGTISG
-33 PCIDDTCSISLKN
+33 PCVDHSCVINFKN
-46 KYQDPLV
+46 NYDDPLI
-53 FLMPSFSYQVAP
+53 FLMPSFA
-65 DDLDDLDDLQDD
+65 D
-77 IDKIKKEI
+77 
-85 NRRCWGQN
+85 G
-93 SRYCLR
+93 
-99 LKNELDKKEHELKNM
+99 H
-114 LWNDAPSTLRVV
+114 WNDAPSTLRVISANGGV
-126 SVKDGI
+126 GGKARI
-132 VKFRQYFAPYTPE
+132 RQYFAPYN
-145 HNDKGLELKS
+145 HNELTLLDP
-155 FGECEGEDWC
+155 GQCNGANWC
-165 IEKKP
+165 LTKQP
-170 MINISYFV
+170 MTNISYFV
-178 IENGADINLGNKGR
+178 IENGADINLGSKGR
-192 IIAGSK
+192 IIAKSILTNKYLRYKQTASK
-198 TTDKYTKFGSGSFEK
+198 YNSEEVKTQ
-213 NNEFIPTDNIIGIN
+213 NLIGEN
-227 QLANYGVI
+227 QLENFGVI
-235 VESQAVDNI
+235 VESQAVNNI
-244 DEQLPPNGIFE
+244 SEQLPPNGIFE
-255 RQKLSR
+255 NQYVIDNILGYPFHIKE
-261 NLIVNYTNSWYT
+261 NYTNRWYT
-273 PAVVTSRNGFY
+273 PAVIKNSNSFY
-284 LSLDRGE
+284 LALDRGE
-291 TVINNDYYNN
+291 TVINGDYYNN
-301 NDYKQKVG
+301 YNYYQKVG
-309 YLLVKGAGQYRG
+309 YLLVTGSGQYKG
-321 ILFSLGSGSTP
+321 LLFSLGHGSTP
-332 NTLGNPRLY
+332 NTLGQNKDY
-341 KGFSNVTLPSQQ
+341 KGFKNVTLPSER
-353 QCEHL
+353 QCGEVTEVPH
-358 VSVHNS
+358 S
-364 SQFSRLPLIIASKNS
+364 SQFKGLPFILASKNS
-379 RNGSDGGIFRLCKLQ
+379 RNGSDGGIFRLCRLK

-407 ITDED
+407 VTDED

-424 CRGQSCIER
+424 CGGQDCIER
-433 RHDTEK
+433 RHADEK

-450 AKTCELFPGPAQTW
+450 AKTCELFPGPAQSW

-719 SSNYTGKIHV
+719 SSNYTGKIRV

-765 ALFWLRAN
+765 ARFWLRAN
-773 DAEKITVSGSIDKM
+773 DAEKIMVSGSIDRM
-787 EGAAPVGEYSFIPG
+787 EGAAPIGEYSFIPG

-822 SAVACPADNLAKV
+822 TAVACPAK
-835 ITNYNGFKPLKFSTQ
+835 GKEKPISMYDGEKTLNFSTQ
-850 YDQPATPAYEENKDG
+850 YQSPKTGNVAVNILRDNSQLTTSATIRFNKGESEPLTLQYSDAG
-865 SLDRNRPIKVEIMN
+865 SLIWN
-879 HQGATDLANIQ
+879 
-890 FTNGKSEK
+890 
-898 LTLRYREAGVLKW
+898 
-911 QVTDPT
+911 VTDPN
-917 CTPDSCPFI
+917 CTTESCLLTDG
-926 ENNQSKQVKKLRQAL
+926 KTRQAQEL
-941 SQGLVGSMSIN
+941 KRLLPDGLKGSMTIN
-952 ARPWTFAICPLTF
+952 SRPWTFAICPTQ
-965 NGKNQ
+965 GKNIDGTALGGQ
-970 YRLANGNIS
+970 PLAAAGDYFYLHVRPVVWQPGGSESDPISTTAYNLCNAAITPNFFKSDAPTLNVNISLNEKQPVSPVGGDYGQLSGNLQANNHTGNDYLNYRL
-979 SGEGYASAGKPF
+979 
-991 DVLLKPLVWQSSKS
+991 
-1005 SRTDI
+1005 
-1010 INVSNQ
+1010 
-1016 NYCGYS
+1016 
-1022 VTNNFL
+1022 
-1028 ATGAPSINGKLS
+1028 
-1040 IHYQLDTP
+1040 
-1048 KGGNKGNFKSGQMT
+1048 
-1062 VRSDLKGLL
+1062 
-1071 ITGNTWD
+1071 TWS
-1078 EVGSIWYQVGLDD
+1078 EVGSVPLKASGQSD
-1091 YLGMNIDKSQRHI
+1091 YLGMPINPGYRSA
-1104 GRFYP
+1104 GRIYP
-1109 AYFALTNPEVTF
+1109 AFFGFTHNELTPAMGSFTYMGQPFPVHWVVNAFNRQGKAVGNYDKFASKLTAKFAFDIKNSGSNSENRLLLQQPLPQTWSHNGENHHSYMSYQSDVTF
-1121 ANSSFTYLQQPF
+1121 ARQ
-1133 KAGFK
+1133 GFQA
-1138 LGAYNRSGDLVHN
+1138 LD
-1151 YLSFAD
+1151 
-1157 DLKATFKVNSGN
+1157 KV
-1169 YVESGYTPLDSR
+1169 
-1181 LKRCGDISDPECLSR
+1181 
-1196 IDIAQKLSWP
+1196 
-1206 NFTKSALSQIDWPL
+1206 
-1220 APYVVMR
+1220 
-1227 DQVRNHPITTEPDGP
+1227 TTPDGP
-1242 FFDWQLRIEQTT
+1242 YNSWQLWLTITNPNAGRPAQDPRRLTPELCNPNDGCSD
-1254 KPDGVTWQL
+1254 PDLSKMTELRL
-1263 GVKSNSQGVL
+1263 GNT
-1273 VGSNDLRY
+1273 NPMRY

-1314 ADDSSSHFDGRNYCR
+1314 TDDSGSHFDGRNYCR

-1347 GNVDQGVAN
+1347 GNVDQGVAS
-1356 NEKLVAYPDVSA
+1356 NEKLVAYPDVPV

-1409 RKQGDEDPSAI
+1409 RKKGDEDPSAI

>member
-1 MRYFIILLWLL
+1 MRINLLIFAILSCLFLRTAMA
-12 LSSNNVFAA
+12 STS
-21 TQDQFEFGSVAG
+21 QQFEFGTISG
-33 PCIDDTCSISLKN
+33 PCVDHSCVINFKN
-46 KYQDPLV
+46 NYDDPLI
-53 FLMPSFSYQVAP
+53 FLMPSFA
-65 DDLDDLDDLQDD
+65 D
-77 IDKIKKEI
+77 
-85 NRRCWGQN
+85 G
-93 SRYCLR
+93 
-99 LKNELDKKEHELKNM
+99 H
-114 LWNDAPSTLRVV
+114 WNDAPSTLRVISANGGV
-126 SVKDGI
+126 GGKARI
-132 VKFRQYFAPYTPE
+132 RQYFAPYN
-145 HNDKGLELKS
+145 HNELTLLDP
-155 FGECEGEDWC
+155 GQCNGANWC
-165 IEKKP
+165 LTKQP
-170 MINISYFV
+170 MTNISYFV
-178 IENGADINLGNKGR
+178 IENGADINLGSKGR
-192 IIAGSK
+192 IIAKSILTNKYLRYKQTASK
-198 TTDKYTKFGSGSFEK
+198 YNSEEVKTK
-213 NNEFIPTDNIIGIN
+213 NLIGEN
-227 QLANYGVI
+227 QLENFGVI
-235 VESQAVDNI
+235 VESQAVNNI
-244 DEQLPPNGIFE
+244 SEQLPPNGIFE
-255 RQKLSR
+255 NQYVIDNILGYPFHIKE
-261 NLIVNYTNSWYT
+261 NYTNRWYT
-273 PAVVTSRNGFY
+273 PAVIKNSNSFY
-284 LSLDRGE
+284 LALDRGE
-291 TVINNDYYNN
+291 TVINGDYYNN
-301 NDYKQKVG
+301 YNYYQKVG
-309 YLLVKGAGQYRG
+309 YLLVTGSGQYKG
-321 ILFSLGSGSTP
+321 LLFSLGHGSTP
-332 NTLGNPRLY
+332 NTLGQNKDY
-341 KGFSNVTLPSQQ
+341 KGFKNVTLPSER
-353 QCEHL
+353 QCGEVTEVPH
-358 VSVHNS
+358 S
-364 SQFSRLPLIIASKNS
+364 SQFKGLPFILASKNS
-379 RNGSDGGIFRLCKLQ
+379 RNGSDGGIFRLCRLK

-407 ITDED
+407 VTDED

-424 CRGQSCIER
+424 CGGQDCIER
-433 RHDTEK
+433 RHADEK
-439 FGFMAFQQVVD
+439 FGFMAFQQAVD
-450 AKTCELFPGPAQTW
+450 SETCELFPGPAQSW
-464 DKYNGNILID
+464 DKYDSELEGNHNVSIIGAPVINGSYHLGFTEIDNESGGNNQFCNGKECFPAQGYTHLYAKKAILDTWPGVDDGYFSLSSISSSKKEYWFQTLSLEGNKVAKFPNGTIIHTRDLSVGSNSWLSSQSENPDDLIIYVHGESGPWKRDFIDMTKGAQVHALIYSERDLKMSYGNGNNETTRLVGSITAPDIEMV
-474 GKSEI
+474 GKKNGNNNLRSEI
-479 ENTHLLDGKRY
+479 
-490 LGFPYNSIKGT
+490 LGQSA
-501 NVFEG
+501 
-506 CDGKQCRSL
+506 C
-515 PDLMPNKQKI
+515 
-525 SDIPESDFNIIIR
+525 
-538 KDTIWRDGG
+538 
-547 TYNNVRFEGGETL
+547 
-560 TLYSGIYYF
+560 
-569 NSLLIGN
+569 
-576 NAKIYIPKGQN
+576 
-587 VRIYTHYFNM
+587 
-597 ADNSEF
+597 F
-603 ESEDMTANGDL
+603 ESE
-614 SGVVFVKNG
+614 
-623 GQQPSDMLNFVDF
+623 
-636 NKAEFKGY
+636 
-644 LYAEKMVHLS
+644 
-654 NGSEIEGAVTAQ
+654 
-666 AVNLHNKSEIEGKL
+666 
-680 DGCFSPTPNY
+680 PNY

-719 SSNYTGKIHV
+719 SSNYTGKIRV

-773 DAEKITVSGSIDKM
+773 DAEKIMVSGSIDRM
-787 EGAAPVGEYSFIPG
+787 EGAAPIGEYSFIPG

-822 SAVACPADNLAKV
+822 TAVACPADNLTKV

-890 FTNGKSEK
+890 FTNGKSEE
-898 LTLRYREAGVLKW
+898 LTLRYREAGALKW

-926 ENNQSKQVKKLRQAL
+926 ENNQSKQAKKLRQAL

-991 DVLLKPLVWQSSKS
+991 DVLLKPLVWQSNKS

-1048 KGGNKGNFKSGQMT
+1048 KDGNKGNFKSGQMT

-1109 AYFALTNPEVTF
+1109 AYFALTNPEVTY

-1181 LKRCGDISDPECLSR
+1181 LKRCGNISDPECLSK

-1263 GVKSNSQGVL
+1263 GVKSNRQGVL

-1314 ADDSSSHFDGRNYCR
+1314 TDDSSSHFDGRNYCR

-1338 GNSPSTSGL
+1338 KNIPSTSGI
-1347 GNVDQGVAN
+1347 GNVDRGVASD
-1356 NEKLVAYPDVSA
+1356 EKLVAYPDVPA
-1368 LEPFKQQVRFWQR
+1368 LKPFKQQVRFWQR
-1381 LSNSTEPKGNGIS
+1381 LSKLTQPKGEGIS
-1394 CRGTYTYQPWLSYNW
+1394 CHGTYTYQPWLSYNW
-1409 RKQGDEDPSAI
+1409 RKKGDEDPSAI

>member
-1 MRYFIILLWLL
+1 MMRIYLLIFAILSCLFLRTAMA
-12 LSSNNVFAA
+12 STS
-21 TQDQFEFGSVAG
+21 QQFEFGTISG
-33 PCIDDTCSISLKN
+33 PCVDHSCVINFKN
-46 KYQDPLV
+46 NYNDPLI
-53 FLMPSFSYQVAP
+53 FLMPSFA
-65 DDLDDLDDLQDD
+65 D
-77 IDKIKKEI
+77 
-85 NRRCWGQN
+85 G
-93 SRYCLR
+93 
-99 LKNELDKKEHELKNM
+99 H
-114 LWNDAPSTLRVV
+114 WNDAPSTLRVISANGGV
-126 SVKDGI
+126 GGKARI
-132 VKFRQYFAPYTPE
+132 RQYFAPYN
-145 HNDKGLELKS
+145 HNELTLLDP
-155 FGECEGEDWC
+155 GQCNGANWC
-165 IEKKP
+165 LTKQP
-170 MINISYFV
+170 MTNISYFV
-178 IENGADINLGNKGR
+178 IENGADINLGSKGR
-192 IIAGSK
+192 IIAKSILTNKYLRYKQTASK
-198 TTDKYTKFGSGSFEK
+198 YNSEEVKTK
-213 NNEFIPTDNIIGIN
+213 NLIGEN
-227 QLANYGVI
+227 QLENFGVI
-235 VESQAVDNI
+235 VESQAVNNI
-244 DEQLPPNGIFE
+244 SEQLPPNGIFE
-255 RQKLSR
+255 NQYVIDNILGYPFHIKE
-261 NLIVNYTNSWYT
+261 NYTNRWYT
-273 PAVVTSRNGFY
+273 PAVIKNSNSFY
-284 LSLDRGE
+284 LALDRGE
-291 TVINNDYYNN
+291 TVINGDYYNN
-301 NDYKQKVG
+301 YNFYQKVG
-309 YLLVKGAGQYRG
+309 YLLVTGSGQYKG
-321 ILFSLGSGSTP
+321 LLFSLGHGSTP
-332 NTLGNPRLY
+332 NTLGQNKDY
-341 KGFSNVTLPSQQ
+341 KGFKNVTLPSER
-353 QCEHL
+353 QCGEVTEVPH
-358 VSVHNS
+358 S
-364 SQFSRLPLIIASKNS
+364 SQFKGLPFILASKNS
-379 RNGSDGGIFRLCKLQ
+379 RNGSDGGIFRLCRLK

-407 ITDED
+407 VTDED

-424 CRGQSCIER
+424 CGGQDCIER
-433 RHDTEK
+433 RHADEK
-439 FGFMAFQQVVD
+439 FGFMAFQQAVD
-450 AKTCELFPGPAQTW
+450 SETCELFPGPAQSW
-464 DKYNGNILID
+464 DKYDSELEGNHNVSIIGAPVINGSYHLGFTEIDNESGGNNQFCNGKECFPAQGYTHLYAKKAILDTWPGVDDGYFSLSSISSSKKEYWFQTLSLEGNKVAKFPNGTIIHTRDLSVGSNSWLSSQSENPDDLIIYVHGESGPWKRDFIDMTKGAQVHALIYSERDLKMSYGNGNNETTRLVGSITAPDIEMV
-474 GKSEI
+474 GKKNGNNNLRSEI
-479 ENTHLLDGKRY
+479 
-490 LGFPYNSIKGT
+490 
-501 NVFEG
+501 
-506 CDGKQCRSL
+506 
-515 PDLMPNKQKI
+515 
-525 SDIPESDFNIIIR
+525 
-538 KDTIWRDGG
+538 
-547 TYNNVRFEGGETL
+547 
-560 TLYSGIYYF
+560 
-569 NSLLIGN
+569 IGQS
-576 NAKIYIPKGQN
+576 AC
-587 VRIYTHYFNM
+587 
-597 ADNSEF
+597 F
-603 ESEDMTANGDL
+603 ESE
-614 SGVVFVKNG
+614 
-623 GQQPSDMLNFVDF
+623 
-636 NKAEFKGY
+636 
-644 LYAEKMVHLS
+644 
-654 NGSEIEGAVTAQ
+654 
-666 AVNLHNKSEIEGKL
+666 
-680 DGCFSPTPNY
+680 PNY

-719 SSNYTGKIHV
+719 SSNYTGKIRV

-773 DAEKITVSGSIDKM
+773 DAEKIMVSGSIDRM
-787 EGAAPVGEYSFIPG
+787 EGAAPIGEYSFIPG

-807 QSANIIAGKPFSATI
+807 QSANIIAGKPFSTTI
-822 SAVACPADNLAKV
+822 TAVACPADNLTKV

-890 FTNGKSEK
+890 FTNGKSEE
-898 LTLRYREAGVLKW
+898 LTLRYREAGSLKW

-926 ENNQSKQVKKLRQAL
+926 ENNQSKQAKKLRQAL

-991 DVLLKPLVWQSSKS
+991 DVLLKPLVWQSNKS

-1048 KGGNKGNFKSGQMT
+1048 KDGNKGNFKSGQMT

-1109 AYFALTNPEVTF
+1109 AYFALTNPEVTY

-1169 YVESGYTPLDSR
+1169 YVESSYTPLDSR

-1206 NFTKSALSQIDWPL
+1206 NFTKTALSQIDWPL

-1227 DQVRNHPITTEPDGP
+1227 DQVRNQPITTEPDGP

-1281 GRMVLQDAAGDIRGP
+1281 GRMALQDAAGDIRGP

-1314 ADDSSSHFDGRNYCR
+1314 TDDSSSHFDGQNYCR

-1347 GNVDQGVAN
+1347 GNIDQGVAS

-1381 LSNSTEPKGNGIS
+1381 LSNSTKPTDAAIS
-1394 CRGTYTYQPWLSYNW
+1394 CFGSTSLQPWLSYNW
-1409 RKQGDEDPSAI
+1409 RKQGDEDPSAV

>member
-1 MRYFIILLWLL
+1 MRIYLLIFAILSCLFLRT
-12 LSSNNVFAA
+12 A
-21 TQDQFEFGSVAG
+21 TASTSQQFEFGTISG
-33 PCIDDTCSISLKN
+33 PCVDHSCVINFKN
-46 KYQDPLV
+46 NYDDPLI
-53 FLMPSFSYQVAP
+53 FLMPSFA
-65 DDLDDLDDLQDD
+65 D
-77 IDKIKKEI
+77 
-85 NRRCWGQN
+85 G
-93 SRYCLR
+93 
-99 LKNELDKKEHELKNM
+99 H
-114 LWNDAPSTLRVV
+114 WNDAPSTLRVISANGGV
-126 SVKDGI
+126 GGKARI
-132 VKFRQYFAPYTPE
+132 RQYFAPYN
-145 HNDKGLELKS
+145 HNELTLLDP
-155 FGECEGEDWC
+155 GQCNGANWC
-165 IEKKP
+165 LTKQP
-170 MINISYFV
+170 MTNISYFV
-178 IENGADINLGNKGR
+178 IENGADINLGSKGR
-192 IIAGSK
+192 IIAKSIL
-198 TTDKYTKFGSGSFEK
+198 TNKYLRYKQTASK
-213 NNEFIPTDNIIGIN
+213 NNSEEINTKDLIGKN
-227 QLANYGVI
+227 QLENFGVI
-235 VESQAVDNI
+235 VESQAVNNI
-244 DEQLPPNGIFE
+244 SEQLPPNGIFE
-255 RQKLSR
+255 NQYVIDNILGYPFHIKE
-261 NLIVNYTNSWYT
+261 NYTNRWYT
-273 PAVVTSRNGFY
+273 PAVIKNSNSFY
-284 LSLDRGE
+284 LALDRGE
-291 TVINNDYYNN
+291 TVINGDYYNN
-301 NDYKQKVG
+301 YNYYQKVG
-309 YLLVKGAGQYRG
+309 YLLVTGSGQYKG
-321 ILFSLGSGSTP
+321 LLFSLGHGSTP
-332 NTLGNPRLY
+332 NTLGQNKDY
-341 KGFSNVTLPSQQ
+341 KGFKNVTLPSER
-353 QCEHL
+353 QCGEVTEVPH
-358 VSVHNS
+358 S
-364 SQFSRLPLIIASKNS
+364 SQFKGLPFILASKNS
-379 RNGSDGGIFRLCKLQ
+379 RNGSDGGIFRLCRLK

-407 ITDED
+407 VTDED
-412 LNEPRRGKTNES
+412 LNEPRRGKNNES
-424 CRGQSCIER
+424 CGGQDCIER
-433 RHDTEK
+433 RHADEK
-439 FGFMAFQQVVD
+439 FGFMAFQQAVD
-450 AKTCELFPGPAQTW
+450 SETCELFPGPAQSW
-464 DKYNGNILID
+464 DKYDSELEGNHNVSIIGAPVINGSYHLGFTEIDNESGGNNQFCNGKECFPAQGYTHLYAKKAILDTWPGVDDGYFSLSSISSSKKEYWFQTLSLEGNKVAKFPNGTIIHTRDLSVGSNSWLSSQSENPDDLIIYVHGESGPWKRDFIDMTKGAQVHALIYSERDLKMSYGNGNNETTRLVGSITAPDIEMV
-474 GKSEI
+474 GKKNGNNNLRSEI
-479 ENTHLLDGKRY
+479 
-490 LGFPYNSIKGT
+490 
-501 NVFEG
+501 
-506 CDGKQCRSL
+506 
-515 PDLMPNKQKI
+515 
-525 SDIPESDFNIIIR
+525 
-538 KDTIWRDGG
+538 
-547 TYNNVRFEGGETL
+547 
-560 TLYSGIYYF
+560 
-569 NSLLIGN
+569 IGQS
-576 NAKIYIPKGQN
+576 AC
-587 VRIYTHYFNM
+587 
-597 ADNSEF
+597 F
-603 ESEDMTANGDL
+603 ESE
-614 SGVVFVKNG
+614 
-623 GQQPSDMLNFVDF
+623 
-636 NKAEFKGY
+636 
-644 LYAEKMVHLS
+644 
-654 NGSEIEGAVTAQ
+654 
-666 AVNLHNKSEIEGKL
+666 
-680 DGCFSPTPNY
+680 PNY

-704 DDQPITFNVQASDGS
+704 DDQPIAFNVQASDGS
-719 SSNYTGKIHV
+719 SSNYTGKIRV

-773 DAEKITVSGSIDKM
+773 DAEKIMVSGSIDRM

-822 SAVACPADNLAKV
+822 TAVACPADNLAKV

-890 FTNGKSEK
+890 FTNGKSEE
-898 LTLRYREAGVLKW
+898 LTLRYREAGALKW

-926 ENNQSKQVKKLRQAL
+926 ENNQSKQAKKLRQAL

-1048 KGGNKGNFKSGQMT
+1048 KDGNKGNFKSGQMT

-1109 AYFALTNPEVTF
+1109 AYFALTNPEVTY

-1181 LKRCGDISDPECLSR
+1181 LKRCGNISDPECLSK

-1314 ADDSSSHFDGRNYCR
+1314 TDDSSSHFDGQNYCR

-1338 GNSPSTSGL
+1338 GNSPSTSGI
-1347 GNVDQGVAN
+1347 GNVDQGVAS

-1381 LSNSTEPKGNGIS
+1381 LSNSTKPTDAAIS
-1394 CRGTYTYQPWLSYNW
+1394 CFGSTSLQPWLSYNW
-1409 RKQGDEDPSAI
+1409 RKQGDEDPSAV

>member
-1 MRYFIILLWLL
+1 MRIYLLIFAILSCLFLRTAMA
-12 LSSNNVFAA
+12 STS
-21 TQDQFEFGSVAG
+21 QQFEFGTISG
-33 PCIDDTCSISLKN
+33 PCVDHSCVINFKN
-46 KYQDPLV
+46 SYDDPLI
-53 FLMPSFSYQVAP
+53 FLMPSFA
-65 DDLDDLDDLQDD
+65 D
-77 IDKIKKEI
+77 
-85 NRRCWGQN
+85 G
-93 SRYCLR
+93 
-99 LKNELDKKEHELKNM
+99 H
-114 LWNDAPSTLRVV
+114 WNDAPSTLRVISASGGV
-126 SVKDGI
+126 GGKARI
-132 VKFRQYFAPYTPE
+132 RQYFAPYN
-145 HNDKGLELKS
+145 HNELTLLDP
-155 FGECEGEDWC
+155 GQCNGANWC
-165 IEKKP
+165 LTKQP
-170 MINISYFV
+170 MTNISYFV
-178 IENGADINLGNKGR
+178 IENGADINLGSKGR
-192 IIAGSK
+192 IIAKSIL
-198 TTDKYTKFGSGSFEK
+198 TNKYLRYKQTASK
-213 NNEFIPTDNIIGIN
+213 NNSEEINTKDLIGKN
-227 QLANYGVI
+227 QLENFGVI
-235 VESQAVDNI
+235 VESQAVNNI
-244 DEQLPPNGIFE
+244 PEQLPPNGIFE
-255 RQKLSR
+255 NQYVIDKILDYPFY
-261 NLIVNYTNSWYT
+261 IKENYTNRWYT
-273 PAVVTSRNGFY
+273 PAVIKNSNSFY
-284 LSLDRGE
+284 LALDRGE
-291 TVINNDYYNN
+291 TVINGDYYNN
-301 NDYKQKVG
+301 YNYYQKVG
-309 YLLVKGAGQYRG
+309 YLLVTGAGQYKG
-321 ILFSLGSGSTP
+321 LLFSLGHGSTP
-332 NTLGNPRLY
+332 NTLGQNKDY
-341 KGFSNVTLPSQQ
+341 KGFKNVTLPSER
-353 QCEHL
+353 QCGEVTEVPH
-358 VSVHNS
+358 S
-364 SQFSRLPLIIASKNS
+364 SQFKGLPFILASKNS
-379 RNGSDGGIFRLCKLQ
+379 RNGSDGGIFRLCRLK

-407 ITDED
+407 VTDED

-424 CRGQSCIER
+424 CGGQDCIER
-433 RHDTEK
+433 RHADEK
-439 FGFMAFQQVVD
+439 FGFMAFQQAVD
-450 AKTCELFPGPAQTW
+450 SETCELFPGPAQSW
-464 DKYNGNILID
+464 DKYDSELEGNHNVSIIGAPVINGSYHLGFTEIDNESGGNNQFCNGKECFPAQGYTHLYAKKAILDTWPGVDDGYFSLSSISSSKKEYWFQTLSLEGNKVAKFPNGTIIHTRDLSVGSNSWLSSQSENPDDLIIYVHGESGPWKRDFIDMTKGAQVHALIYSERDLKMSYGNGNNETTRLVGSITAPDIEMV
-474 GKSEI
+474 GKKNGNNNLRSEI
-479 ENTHLLDGKRY
+479 
-490 LGFPYNSIKGT
+490 
-501 NVFEG
+501 
-506 CDGKQCRSL
+506 
-515 PDLMPNKQKI
+515 
-525 SDIPESDFNIIIR
+525 
-538 KDTIWRDGG
+538 
-547 TYNNVRFEGGETL
+547 
-560 TLYSGIYYF
+560 
-569 NSLLIGN
+569 IGQS
-576 NAKIYIPKGQN
+576 AC
-587 VRIYTHYFNM
+587 
-597 ADNSEF
+597 F
-603 ESEDMTANGDL
+603 ESE
-614 SGVVFVKNG
+614 
-623 GQQPSDMLNFVDF
+623 
-636 NKAEFKGY
+636 
-644 LYAEKMVHLS
+644 
-654 NGSEIEGAVTAQ
+654 
-666 AVNLHNKSEIEGKL
+666 
-680 DGCFSPTPNY
+680 PNY

-704 DDQPITFNVQASDGS
+704 DDQPIAFNVQASDGS
-719 SSNYTGKIHV
+719 SSNYTGKIRV

-773 DAEKITVSGSIDKM
+773 GAEKIMVSGSIDRM
-787 EGAAPVGEYSFIPG
+787 EGAVPIGEYSFIPG

-822 SAVACPADNLAKV
+822 TAVACPADNLAKV

-890 FTNGKSEK
+890 FTNGKSEE
-898 LTLRYREAGVLKW
+898 LTLRYREAGALKW

-926 ENNQSKQVKKLRQAL
+926 ENNQSKQAKKLRQAL
-941 SQGLVGSMSIN
+941 SQGLIGSMSIN

-1048 KGGNKGNFKSGQMT
+1048 KDGNKGNFKSGQMT

-1109 AYFALTNPEVTF
+1109 AYFALTNPEVTY

-1181 LKRCGDISDPECLSR
+1181 LKRCGNISDPECLSK

-1314 ADDSSSHFDGRNYCR
+1314 TDDSSSHFDGQNYCR

-1338 GNSPSTSGL
+1338 GNSPSTSGI
-1347 GNVDQGVAN
+1347 GNVDQGVAS

-1368 LEPFKQQVRFWQR
+1368 IEPFKQQVRFWQR
-1381 LSNSTEPKGNGIS
+1381 LSNSTKPTDAAIS
-1394 CRGTYTYQPWLSYNW
+1394 CFGSTSLQPWLSYNW
-1409 RKQGDEDPSAI
+1409 RKQGDEDPSAV

>member
-1 MRYFIILLWLL
+1 MRIYLLIFAILSCLFLRTAMA
-12 LSSNNVFAA
+12 STS
-21 TQDQFEFGSVAG
+21 QQFEFGTISG
-33 PCIDDTCSISLKN
+33 PCVDHSCVINFKN
-46 KYQDPLV
+46 NYNDPLI
-53 FLMPSFSYQVAP
+53 FLMPSFA
-65 DDLDDLDDLQDD
+65 D
-77 IDKIKKEI
+77 
-85 NRRCWGQN
+85 G
-93 SRYCLR
+93 
-99 LKNELDKKEHELKNM
+99 H
-114 LWNDAPSTLRVV
+114 WNDAPSTLRVISANGGV
-126 SVKDGI
+126 GGKARI
-132 VKFRQYFAPYTPE
+132 RQYFAPYN
-145 HNDKGLELKS
+145 HNELTLLDP
-155 FGECEGEDWC
+155 GQCNGANWC
-165 IEKKP
+165 LTKQP
-170 MINISYFV
+170 MTNISYFV
-178 IENGADINLGNKGR
+178 IENGADINLGSKGR
-192 IIAGSK
+192 IIAKSILTNKYLRYKQTASK
-198 TTDKYTKFGSGSFEK
+198 YNSEEVKTK
-213 NNEFIPTDNIIGIN
+213 NLIGEN
-227 QLANYGVI
+227 QLENFGVI
-235 VESQAVDNI
+235 VESQAVNNI
-244 DEQLPPNGIFE
+244 SEQLPPNGIFE
-255 RQKLSR
+255 NQYVIDNILGYPFHIKE
-261 NLIVNYTNSWYT
+261 NYTNRWYT
-273 PAVVTSRNGFY
+273 PAVIKNSNSFY
-284 LSLDRGE
+284 LALDRGE
-291 TVINNDYYNN
+291 TVINGDYYNN
-301 NDYKQKVG
+301 YNFYQKVG
-309 YLLVKGAGQYRG
+309 YLLVTGSGQYKG
-321 ILFSLGSGSTP
+321 LLFSLGHGSTP
-332 NTLGNPRLY
+332 NTLGQNKDY
-341 KGFSNVTLPSQQ
+341 KGFKNVTLPSER
-353 QCEHL
+353 QCGEVTEVPH
-358 VSVHNS
+358 S
-364 SQFSRLPLIIASKNS
+364 SQFKGLPFILASKNS
-379 RNGSDGGIFRLCKLQ
+379 RNGSDGGIFRLCRLK

-407 ITDED
+407 VTDED

-424 CRGQSCIER
+424 CGGQDCIER
-433 RHDTEK
+433 RHADEK
-439 FGFMAFQQVVD
+439 FGFMAFQQAVD
-450 AKTCELFPGPAQTW
+450 SETCELFPGPAQSW
-464 DKYNGNILID
+464 DKYDSELEGNHNVSIIGAPVINGSYHLGFTEIDNESGGNNQFCNGKECFPAQGYTHLYAKKAILDTWPGVDDGYFSLSSISSSKKEYWFQTLSLEGNKVAKFPNGTIIHTRDLSVGSNSWLSSQSENPDDLIIYVHGESGPWKRDFIDMTKGAQVHALIYSERDLKMSYGNGNNETTRLVGSITAPDIEMV
-474 GKSEI
+474 GKKNGNNNLRSEI
-479 ENTHLLDGKRY
+479 
-490 LGFPYNSIKGT
+490 
-501 NVFEG
+501 
-506 CDGKQCRSL
+506 
-515 PDLMPNKQKI
+515 
-525 SDIPESDFNIIIR
+525 
-538 KDTIWRDGG
+538 
-547 TYNNVRFEGGETL
+547 
-560 TLYSGIYYF
+560 
-569 NSLLIGN
+569 IGQS
-576 NAKIYIPKGQN
+576 AC
-587 VRIYTHYFNM
+587 
-597 ADNSEF
+597 F
-603 ESEDMTANGDL
+603 ES
-614 SGVVFVKNG
+614 K
-623 GQQPSDMLNFVDF
+623 
-636 NKAEFKGY
+636 
-644 LYAEKMVHLS
+644 
-654 NGSEIEGAVTAQ
+654 
-666 AVNLHNKSEIEGKL
+666 
-680 DGCFSPTPNY
+680 PNY

-719 SSNYTGKIHV
+719 SSNYTGKIRV

-773 DAEKITVSGSIDKM
+773 DAEKIMVSGSIDRM
-787 EGAAPVGEYSFIPG
+787 EGAAPIGEYSFIPG

-807 QSANIIAGKPFSATI
+807 QSANIIAGKPFSTTI
-822 SAVACPADNLAKV
+822 TAVACPADNLTKV

-890 FTNGKSEK
+890 FTNGKSEE
-898 LTLRYREAGVLKW
+898 LTLRYREAGSLKW

-926 ENNQSKQVKKLRQAL
+926 ENNQSKQAKKLRQAL

-991 DVLLKPLVWQSSKS
+991 DVLLKPLVWQSNKS

-1048 KGGNKGNFKSGQMT
+1048 KDGNKGNFKSGQMT

-1109 AYFALTNPEVTF
+1109 AYFALTNPEVTY

-1169 YVESGYTPLDSR
+1169 YVESSYTPLDSR

-1206 NFTKSALSQIDWPL
+1206 NFTKTALSQIDWPL

-1227 DQVRNHPITTEPDGP
+1227 DQVRNQPITTEPDGP

-1281 GRMVLQDAAGDIRGP
+1281 GRMALQDAAGDIRGP

-1314 ADDSSSHFDGRNYCR
+1314 TDDSSSHFDGQNYCR

-1347 GNVDQGVAN
+1347 GNIDQGVAS

-1381 LSNSTEPKGNGIS
+1381 LSNSTKPTDAAIS
-1394 CRGTYTYQPWLSYNW
+1394 CFGSTSLQPWLSYNW
-1409 RKQGDEDPSAI
+1409 RKQGDEDPSAV